1 MKIIRN
7 LLLVLL
13 SIMSL
18 SVKADIYS
26 AETVEEINNSL
37 MELLEKRNPEKTL
50 VVLPLEDFFAVPT
63 HPAFDATK
71 EEEFRV
77 LVARVSSKAKLSRRQ
92 YLGGLILTQYEQRF
106 SDPLIPEFV
115 KNLQKKNVPIIVVTR
130 NFSGSLNKI
139 PYLEVWTWKYL
150 FDKGVDLSKSPI
162 GSKQIMF
169 NKKYK
174 KIGGTYPTF
183 YKGLLSCNSADG
195 ENSPQSII
203 AYLLSQELKWLP
215 DVIYVVDKKKSY
227 IQSLEQQFKSIR
239 SDIQVEGF
247 VYSPVV
253 KSDIQISSSEFV
265 KFWESLVAKLNAITR
280 KESTGTKEDPYEQ

>member
-13 SIMSL
+13 SIISL
-18 SVKADIYS
+18 SVKAEIYS

-37 MELLEKRNPEKTL
+37 MEFLEKRNPEKTL
-50 VVLPLEDFFAVPT
+50 VVLPLENFFAQAT
-63 HPAFDATK
+63 HPAFYATK
-71 EEEFRV
+71 DEELQTFITQ
-77 LVARVSSKAKLSRRQ
+77 ASSKVKLSRRQ
-92 YLGGLILTQYEQRF
+92 YLEELILTQYEQRF
-106 SDPLIPEFV
+106 SDPMIPEFV

-162 GSKQIMF
+162 GSKQIIF
-169 NKKYK
+169 NKKYR

-183 YKGLLSCNSADG
+183 YRGLLSCNSADG
-195 ENSPQSII
+195 ENAPQSII

-215 DVIYVVDKKKSY
+215 DVIYVVDKNKNY

-247 VYSPVV
+247 VYSPVE
-253 KSDIQISSSEFV
+253 KSDIEISSSEFL
-265 KFWESLVAKLNAITR
+265 KFWESLVVKLNAVTR
-280 KESTGTKEDPYEQ
+280 KESSSAKEDPYEQ

>member
-1 MKIIRN
+1 MKIIGN
-7 LLLVLL
+7 LLLILL
-13 SIMSL
+13 SIISL
-18 SVKADIYS
+18 SVKGDIYY
-26 AETVEEINNSL
+26 AETLEEINNSL
-37 MELLEKRNPEKTL
+37 MEFLEKRNPEKTL
-50 VVLPLEDFFAVPT
+50 VVLPLENFFAQAT
-63 HPAFDATK
+63 HPAFDVTK
-71 EEEFRV
+71 EEEFQI
-77 LVARVSSKAKLSRRQ
+77 LIARVSSKVKLSRRQ

-106 SDPLIPEFV
+106 SDPMIPEFV

-183 YKGLLSCNSADG
+183 YKGLLSCNSVDG

-215 DVIYVVDKKKSY
+215 EVIYVVDKKKSY
-227 IQSLEQQFKSIR
+227 IQSLEQQFKLIR

-253 KSDIQISSSEFV
+253 KSDIQISSSEFL
-265 KFWESLVAKLNAITR
+265 KFWEGLVVKLNAITR
-280 KESTGTKEDPYEQ
+280 KELSSTKEDPYEQ

>member
-1 MKIIRN
+1 
-7 LLLVLL
+7 
-13 SIMSL
+13 MSL

-37 MELLEKRNPEKTL
+37 MEFLEKRNPEKTL

-115 KNLQKKNVPIIVVTR
+115 KNLQKKNVPIMVVTR

-253 KSDIQISSSEFV
+253 KNDIEISSGEFL
-265 KFWESLVAKLNAITR
+265 KFWEGLVVK
-280 KESTGTKEDPYEQ
+280 

>member
-1 MKIIRN
+1 M
-7 LLLVLL
+7 
-13 SIMSL
+13 
-18 SVKADIYS
+18 
-26 AETVEEINNSL
+26 
-37 MELLEKRNPEKTL
+37 
-50 VVLPLEDFFAVPT
+50 
-63 HPAFDATK
+63 
-71 EEEFRV
+71 
-77 LVARVSSKAKLSRRQ
+77 
-92 YLGGLILTQYEQRF
+92 
-106 SDPLIPEFV
+106 IPEFV

-195 ENSPQSII
+195 ENAPQSII

-215 DVIYVVDKKKSY
+215 DVIYVVDKNKIY

-247 VYSPVV
+247 VYSPVE
-253 KSDIQISSSEFV
+253 KSDIEISSSEFL
-265 KFWESLVAKLNAITR
+265 KFWEDLVVKLNAITR
-280 KESTGTKEDPYEQ
+280 KESSGTKEDPYEQ